1 MAGSLPDRCKND
13 LRSKAHSPSSD
24 VRLRN
29 LTDAMVQLTGEVTQ
43 SDCPY
48 TNNDTI
54 IEKARSRIDDA
65 AIIPRESAS
74 YTKIYTNRENLD
86 NFRIQWGMI
95 AVTSKKVRSVFFDSY
110 KSILTIPLLPDNVK
124 KDEFDTFV
132 NNLALM
138 IKTWYLNAQ
147 YMGNVPDLFL
157 EIDRSKP
164 VWTPPPSL
172 KKEGFYSNLMEG
184 QNVKETTLFA
194 IIVGMGLA
202 GICFWKACK

>member
-1 MAGSLPDRCKND
+1 MVVPLPDRCKNVS
-13 LRSKAHSPSSD
+13 RSKAYSPSSD
-24 VRLRN
+24 ARLTE
-29 LTDAMVQLTGEVTQ
+29 LTNKMEEMKGEIKQ

-48 TNNDTI
+48 TNIDI
-54 IEKARSRIDDA
+54 IAKAGPRIDDA
-65 AIIPRESAS
+65 ATLPISSGS
-74 YTKIYTNRENLD
+74 YTKIYTNREKLD
-86 NFRIQWGMI
+86 KFRQQWGGN

-110 KSILTIPLLPDNVK
+110 KSILTIPLPPDNVK
-124 KDEFDTFV
+124 KDDYDTFV

-164 VWTPPPSL
+164 VWTQPPPP
-172 KKEGFYSNLMEG
+172 KKEGFTSNLMLG
-184 QNVKETTLFA
+184 QDLKETTLFA